1 MQKPQR
7 LSTPVQCS
15 DPLSVEA
22 NGGTTVLEG
31 AAVAVALLSEYEEDA
46 DGEDEAAK
54 AALLEV
60 FAGDIMME
68 THWLTHRL
76 LWAVTWAARDVPT
89 NAVAAHALGRL
100 FDSTVLS
107 RHALRP
113 VSDSWIGWSTKRT
126 RRFGNEWARQL
137 KLKLNEDS
145 SVAAPEAM
153 LPVLPG
159 PQGPP
164 ILAASPELR

>member
-1 MQKPQR
+1 MQS
-7 LSTPVQCS
+7 L
-15 DPLSVEA
+15 
-22 NGGTTVLEG
+22 
-31 AAVAVALLSEYEEDA
+31 
-46 DGEDEAAK
+46 
-54 AALLEV
+54 
-60 FAGDIMME
+60 
-68 THWLTHRL
+68 H
-76 LWAVTWAARDVPT
+76 
-89 NAVAAHALGRL
+89 

-113 VSDSWIGWSTKRT
+113 VADSWIGWSTKWT

-137 KLKLNEDS
+137 KLKLHEDTSS
-145 SVAAPEAM
+145 SVAAPEAT